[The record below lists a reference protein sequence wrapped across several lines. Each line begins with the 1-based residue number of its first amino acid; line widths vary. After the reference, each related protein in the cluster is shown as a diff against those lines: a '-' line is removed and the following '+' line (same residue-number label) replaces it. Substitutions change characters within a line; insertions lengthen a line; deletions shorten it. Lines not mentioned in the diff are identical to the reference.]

1 MTKNSKIR
9 TVELLACDAG
19 WRNYHFVKITT
30 EDGIVGWSEFDE
42 GFGSPGVGAAIQR
55 LSARVVGQNA
65 FQHERIYAELFS
77 ATRPAAGGVVAQA
90 LGAIENALLDAKAK
104 LLGVPCYELLGG
116 KIRDRIRVYWS
127 HCATWRINHP
137 DWYKPAITDLDG
149 VKAIGREVREKKF
162 TALKT
167 NIFTY
172 DEGKPTGWRPGF
184 GVPFQPEI
192 NVDRKVLRD
201 LRMHLEAIRDGA
213 GPDVDIL
220 LDLNFNAKTEGYL
233 KILRAIAD
241 LDMFWI
247 EIDSFNPEA
256 LGYIRRQSPH
266 PISSCETLL
275 GLREFLPYFREQAMD
290 VAIID
295 TPWNGVWQSMKIA
308 ASAEA
313 HEVNVA
319 PHNFYGHLCTMMN
332 AHFSAAVPNLRIMET
347 DIDRLAWD
355 HELFT
360 HVPEFVDGYLVMPD
374 RPGWG
379 TEPNEEALARPSAE
393 GRRRTVELWPESRS
407 SRTVYPPLGA
417 RGPRRAAAYGGC
429 RLIAA
434 IADPASGP
442 RQSKPAPGRCFPRQA
457 RMPNFMERRR
467 AFRYRDRCVARLQGN
482 PYEPEYRVG
491 AFSHFDEIY
500 PTRRIARA
508 ASPWMFKRS
517 QADFAILRGKHFL
530 PDRISGAQSRHR
542 PADRQG

>member
-1 MTKNSKIR
+1 MAGTSKVR
-9 TVELLACDAG
+9 SVETLACDAG

-30 EDGIVGWSEFDE
+30 EDGVVGWSEFDE
-42 GFGSPGVGAAIQR
+42 GFGSPGLSAAIAR
-55 LSARVVGQNA
+55 LSTRVVGQNA
-65 FQHERIYAELFS
+65 LQHERIHTELF
-77 ATRPAAGGVVAQA
+77 AVTRPSAGGVIAQA
-90 LGAIENALLDAKAK
+90 LGAIENALLDIKGK
-104 LLGVPCYELLGG
+104 VLGVPCYELLGG

-137 DWYKPAITDLDG
+137 TWYTPAITDLDG

-167 NIFTY
+167 NIFSY
-172 DEGKPTGWRPGF
+172 DGGKPRGWRPGF
-184 GVPFQPEI
+184 GVPFAPEI
-192 NVDRKVLRD
+192 NIERNILRD

-213 GPDVDIL
+213 GPNVDIL

-233 KILRAIAD
+233 KILREIAD

-266 PISSCETLL
+266 PVSSCETLT
-275 GLREFLPYFREQAMD
+275 GLREFLPYFREQAVD

-308 ASAEA
+308 AAAEA
-313 HEVNVA
+313 CEVNVA

-360 HVPEFVDGYLVMPD
+360 HLPDIQDGHLVIPN

-379 TEPNEEALARPSAE
+379 TEPNEAALRAH
-393 GRRRTVELWPESRS
+393 
-407 SRTVYPPLGA
+407 PPKGKGGLLS
-417 RGPRRAAAYGGC
+417 YGQK
-429 RLIAA
+429 A
-434 IADPASGP
+434 
-442 RQSKPAPGRCFPRQA
+442 
-457 RMPNFMERRR
+457 
-467 AFRYRDRCVARLQGN
+467 
-482 PYEPEYRVG
+482 
-491 AFSHFDEIY
+491 
-500 PTRRIARA
+500 
-508 ASPWMFKRS
+508 
-517 QADFAILRGKHFL
+517 
-530 PDRISGAQSRHR
+530 
-542 PADRQG
+542 

>member
-1 MTKNSKIR
+1 MDQVGKQRHNREKRAKGNVMTKGSKVKS
-9 TVELLACDAG
+9 VELLACDAG
-19 WRNYHFVKITT
+19 WRNYHFVKLTT
-30 EDGIVGWSEFDE
+30 DDGVGGCSEFDE
-42 GFGSPGVGAAIQR
+42 GFGSPGVSAAIQR
-55 LSARVVGQNA
+55 LSVRVVGQNA

-77 ATRPAAGGVVAQA
+77 ATRPATGGVVAQA

-104 LLGVPCYELLGG
+104 SLGVPCYQLLGG

-137 DWYKPAITDLDG
+137 GWYNPAITDLDG

-162 TALKT
+162 GALKT

-172 DEGKPTGWRPGF
+172 QEGKPTGWRPGF
-184 GVPFQPEI
+184 GSPFEPEI
-192 NVDRKVLRD
+192 NVDRKALRD
-201 LRMHLEAIRDGA
+201 LRMHLEALREGA
-213 GPDVDIL
+213 GPDIDIL

-275 GLREFLPYFREQAMD
+275 GLREFLPYFREQAVD

-347 DIDRLAWD
+347 DIDRLPWD
-355 HELFT
+355 DELFT
-360 HVPEFVDGYLVMPD
+360 TVPKIENGALVISD
-374 RPGWG
+374 APGWG
-379 TEPNEEALARPSAE
+379 IAPDEEALRAHPPKQHGGLDYGRSRP
-393 GRRRTVELWPESRS
+393 
-407 SRTVYPPLGA
+407 
-417 RGPRRAAAYGGC
+417 
-429 RLIAA
+429 
-434 IADPASGP
+434 
-442 RQSKPAPGRCFPRQA
+442 
-457 RMPNFMERRR
+457 
-467 AFRYRDRCVARLQGN
+467 
-482 PYEPEYRVG
+482 
-491 AFSHFDEIY
+491 
-500 PTRRIARA
+500 
-508 ASPWMFKRS
+508 
-517 QADFAILRGKHFL
+517 
-530 PDRISGAQSRHR
+530 
-542 PADRQG
+542 

>member
-1 MTKNSKIR
+1 MGQDTKIR
-9 TVELLACDAG
+9 KIDIVACDAG
-19 WRNYHFVKITT
+19 WRNYHFVKVTT
-30 EDGIVGWSEFDE
+30 EGGIVGWSEFDE
-42 GFGSPGVGAAIQR
+42 GFGSPGVSAAIER
-55 LSARVVGQNA
+55 LAATIIGQDGS
-65 FQHERIYAELFS
+65 QHERIYAQLYA
-77 ATRPAAGGVVAQA
+77 ATRPASGGVVAQA
-90 LGAIENALLDAKAK
+90 IGAIENALLDAKAK

-127 HCATWRINHP
+127 HCASWRINRS

-172 DEGKPTGWRPGF
+172 DNGKPNGWRPGF
-184 GVPFQPEI
+184 GTPFEPEI

-201 LRMHLEAIRDGA
+201 LHMHLEAMRDGA

-233 KILRAIAD
+233 KILREIAD

-247 EIDSFNPEA
+247 EIDTFNPQA
-256 LGYIRRQSPH
+256 LGYIRRHSPH

-275 GLREFLPYFREQAMD
+275 GLREFLPYFTEQAMD

-308 ASAEA
+308 NAAEA

-347 DIDRLAWD
+347 DIDRIAWD

-360 HVPEFVDGYLVMPD
+360 HEPEFRDGYLILPD

-379 TEPNEEALARPSAE
+379 TDPVEEAMRAH
-393 GRRRTVELWPESRS
+393 
-407 SRTVYPPLGA
+407 PPKGHGLLNA
-417 RGPRRAAAYGGC
+417 PRK
-429 RLIAA
+429 
-434 IADPASGP
+434 S
-442 RQSKPAPGRCFPRQA
+442 
-457 RMPNFMERRR
+457 
-467 AFRYRDRCVARLQGN
+467 
-482 PYEPEYRVG
+482 
-491 AFSHFDEIY
+491 
-500 PTRRIARA
+500 
-508 ASPWMFKRS
+508 
-517 QADFAILRGKHFL
+517 
-530 PDRISGAQSRHR
+530 
-542 PADRQG
+542 